1 MTDTIEIVAALIR
14 DAAGRVLL
22 VRKRGTTAF
31 MQPGGKR
38 DCGEDDITALA
49 REIDEELG
57 CGLVSDSIRSLGEFD
72 AISANEPGFRVRAAL
87 YEVEVTGEIAP
98 KGRDRGDDVGRS
110 SGTCRHRAGAADP
123 RSCIAAGVT
132 EACRRPRLNRI
143 SATLHQVVAPL
154 IFGEPDELRSRLD
167 ALVGQNRW

>member
-1 MTDTIEIVAALIR
+1 VTVTGTIDIVAALIR

-38 DCGEDDITALA
+38 DAGEDDITTLA

-57 CGLVSDSIRSLGEFD
+57 CGLVSDSIRPLGEFD

-98 KGRDRGDDVGRS
+98 
-110 SGTCRHRAGAADP
+110 RAEIEAMMWVDPAAPAD
-123 RSCIAAGVT
+123 IA
-132 EACRRPRLNRI
+132 L
-143 SATLHQVVAPL
+143 APL
-154 IFGEPDELRSRLD
+154 TRDHVLPLASRTRV
-167 ALVGQNRW
+167 AGKA

>member
-1 MTDTIEIVAALIR
+1 MTGTIDIVAALIR

-22 VRKRGTTAF
+22 VRKRGTAAF

-38 DCGEDDITALA
+38 DAGEDDITTLT

-57 CGLVSDSIRSLGEFD
+57 CGLVSDSIRPLGEFD

-98 KGRDRGDDVGRS
+98 
-110 SGTCRHRAGAADP
+110 RAEIEAMMWVDPAAPVD
-123 RSCIAAGVT
+123 IA
-132 EACRRPRLNRI
+132 L
-143 SATLHQVVAPL
+143 APL
-154 IFGEPDELRSRLD
+154 TRDHVLPLASRKRV
-167 ALVGQNRW
+167 AGKA